1 MLTEEE
7 KTELREMAV
16 SLTLREE
23 FRTLRRNSRKLE
35 TEVSADDLMCWL
47 TAMARLYSQPA
58 KPRPFVHY
66 SHLKIYGLL
75 LDSIRCHVNLLP
87 H

>member
-7 KTELREMAV
+7 KAELREMAA

-23 FRTLRRNSRKLE
+23 FQTLRRNSRKLE

-47 TAMARLYSQPA
+47 TAMARICPQSA
-58 KPRPFVHY
+58 KSRPLVHY
-66 SHLKIYGLL
+66 TVARI
-75 LDSIRCHVNLLP
+75 
-87 H
+87 